1 MAGYSLGESD
11 ILRRAMG
18 KKKKEVMA
26 AEREKFIEKA
36 KGQGVK
42 GSDAGKVFDLMEFF
56 AGYGFNKSHSAA
68 YALVAYRTAWLK
80 AHHPVHFMAA
90 LLTTEKGNTDK
101 LVHYVNE
108 CRDMGIEVLAP
119 DVNRSSLDFTVEGT
133 NVRFGLSAIK
143 NVGEGAIA
151 SLLEA
156 RERLHRGFRSMF
168 ELAAEIDLRLANKR
182 VLESLVQAGA
192 ADALGGRRSAMTAA
206 VDAALDWGQR
216 RKTDR
221 ESGQGS
227 LFGGGGPA
235 AKVDDP
241 KLPDLPD
248 WDDKTRLAHEKAT
261 LGFYVSGHPLGSLGE
276 LLDDFAT
283 HRTAGLRDLA
293 SGTEVRVG
301 GIVTDFRRRKSK
313 KGAWWASFQ
322 LEDLEG
328 VVEVLVFPKA
338 FELHQAMLANDRAVL
353 VSGRVESEEGRF
365 RLTADEVSA
374 LDDLRERKAEGVELR
389 LDADEVD
396 DDLIRRLRAALSA
409 HKGDT
414 SVYLEIVRPGAF
426 RAVVRTEPGWS
437 VAPSPG
443 LSEALEAVVGP
454 GRVRYRARARRAPQ
468 PSVS

>member
-1 MAGYSLGESD
+1 
-11 ILRRAMG
+11 
-18 KKKKEVMA
+18 
-26 AEREKFIEKA
+26 FIDKA

-42 GSDAGKVFDLMEFF
+42 PGDAGKVFDLMEYF

-101 LVHYVNE
+101 LVHYVNA
-108 CRDMGIEVLAP
+108 CREMGIEVLAP
-119 DVNRSSLDFTVEGT
+119 DVNRSDLDFTVEGS

-156 RERLHRGFRSMF
+156 RGRLGRGFRSVF

-227 LFGGGGPA
+227 LFGGGAGPA

-283 HRTAGLRDLA
+283 HRTGGLRDLP

-338 FELHQAMLANDRAVL
+338 FEQHQALLANDRAVL
-353 VSGRVESEEGRF
+353 VSGRVESEEGRL
-365 RLTADEVSA
+365 RLTADEVAA
-374 LDDLRERKAEGVELR
+374 LDDLRERKADGVELR
-389 LDADEVD
+389 LEADEVD
-396 DDLIRRLRAALSA
+396 DELIGRLREALAA
-409 HKGDT
+409 HRGGT

-426 RAVVRTEPGWS
+426 RALVRAEPGWS

-443 LSEALEAVVGP
+443 LAEAVEAILGP
-454 GRVRYRARARRAPQ
+454 GRMRYRARSRQRPQ